1 MLESIAYQ
9 LSESDRPTICVGTI
23 VQIGTDG
30 QAMVDF
36 PGNLVGPVE
45 ARAVITIPR
54 PGEEEIRD
62 GIDVLLMFENG
73 HEQSPLIIATVQQ
86 KICRPKKL
94 ATQETLQPRGSTEV
108 LVDGKTIVF
117 DAKDEIQL
125 RCGKSS
131 VTLRKDGKIEIK
143 GTQIVSRAS
152 GVNRIKGASVA
163 IN

>member
-1 MLESIAYQ
+1 
-9 LSESDRPTICVGTI
+9 
-23 VQIGTDG
+23 
-30 QAMVDF
+30 
-36 PGNLVGPVE
+36 
-45 ARAVITIPR
+45 
-54 PGEEEIRD
+54 
-62 GIDVLLMFENG
+62 
-73 HEQSPLIIATVQQ
+73 
-86 KICRPKKL
+86 
-94 ATQETLQPRGSTEV
+94 
-108 LVDGKTIVF
+108 VF